1 MALQDRP
8 DARGRDDGAH
18 GGELAV
24 DAAVA
29 PGRVLLREAEHEG
42 GGPLGDGRSTRPAV
56 WVGPALGDEVAVPA
70 QQGRRLDEEVPVT
83 LAGEQSC
90 QPGQHR
96 PARRLQHRPVHLA
109 AEQRD
114 FVSEHDDLH
123 GEIGVALVRSSPL

>member
-1 MALQDRP
+1 M
-8 DARGRDDGAH
+8 
-18 GGELAV
+18 
-24 DAAVA
+24 
-29 PGRVLLREAEHEG
+29 
-42 GGPLGDGRSTRPAV
+42 

-70 QQGRRLDEEVPVT
+70 QQGRRLEEVVPVT

-96 PARRLQHRPVHLA
+96 PVRRLQHRPVHLA

-123 GEIGVALVRSSPL
+123 GEIGVALADESDQLADAAERSVEGREGHCRMLAVGARRRQSPARS